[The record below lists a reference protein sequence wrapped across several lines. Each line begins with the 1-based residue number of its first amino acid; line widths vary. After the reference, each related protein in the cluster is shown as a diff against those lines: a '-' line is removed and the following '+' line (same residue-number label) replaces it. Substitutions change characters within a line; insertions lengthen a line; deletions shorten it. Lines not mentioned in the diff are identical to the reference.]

1 MTKYLLA
8 FGTAFLGI
16 CSQEAF
22 AEASGC
28 ILLDGKT
35 YNVSLTSMPIDPD
48 VAVGTVLY
56 TERLDTTGP
65 KLTCPLNSSRGKY
78 NSKMLGNFTTVTGTN
93 AYGNIYATG
102 IAGIGIQIRD
112 LVQSAKSV
120 PYSTSMNSGELLYWQ
135 TDKKTVVSFIKTG
148 PVGTGK
154 SKTGQAAQFMLD
166 DWMIAK
172 IAVNVS
178 FSWITKS
185 CVAEP
190 NSRIQNIQLGKPSAK
205 SFTSIGS
212 TSEDKTFSVKLKCK
226 EDAVPVYVSFEPT
239 TGSSGT
245 GLLNIDSSV
254 DGAAS
259 GVVVEVLNGGDRT
272 PLAFDTD
279 KKYHTAAEQTIEIPL
294 IARYKRTGTVVPGTA
309 NAAMTFTINQY

>member
-8 FGTAFLGI
+8 FGTVFLGI
-16 CSQEAF
+16 CSQEVF
-22 AEASGC
+22 ADATGC
-28 ILLDGKT
+28 IVLDGKT
-35 YNVSLTSMPIDPD
+35 YNVNLTSMPIDPD

-65 KLTCPLNSSRGKY
+65 KITCPINSSRGKY
-78 NSKMLGNFTTVTGTN
+78 SSKMLGNFTTVTGTN
-93 AYGNIYATG
+93 TYGNIYATG
-102 IAGIGIQIRD
+102 ITGIGIQIRD
-112 LVQSAKSV
+112 LMQSAKGI
-120 PYSTSMNSGELLYWQ
+120 PYSTSMTPNELLGWG
-135 TDKKTVVSFIKTG
+135 TDKKTIVSFIKTG
-148 PVGTGK
+148 PIGTGK
-154 SKTGQAAQFMLD
+154 SKTGQAAQFQVDSWIL
-166 DWMIAK
+166 AK

-212 TSEDKTFSVKLKCK
+212 TSDDKSFSVKLKCK
-226 EDAVPVYVSFEPT
+226 EDAVPVYVSFEPS

-245 GLLNIDSSV
+245 GLLNIDSNV

-259 GVVVEVLNGGDRT
+259 GIAIEILNGGDRT

-279 KKYHTAAEQTIEIPL
+279 KKYHTAVEQTIEIPL
-294 IARYKRTGTVVPGTA
+294 IARYKRTGTVIPGTA

>member
-1 MTKYLLA
+1 MRKYLLA

-16 CSQEAF
+16 CSQDAF
-22 AEASGC
+22 ADATGC
-28 ILLDGKT
+28 VVIDGKT
-35 YNVSLTSMPIDPD
+35 YNVNLASMPIDPD
-48 VAVGTVLY
+48 VAEGTVLY
-56 TERLDTTGP
+56 TARLDTTGP
-65 KLTCPLNSSRGKY
+65 KISCPLNSSRGKY
-78 NSKMLGNFTTVTGTN
+78 SSKMLGNFTTVSGTN
-93 AYGNIYATG
+93 TYGNIYATG
-102 IAGIGIQIRD
+102 ITGIGMQIRD
-112 LVQSAKSV
+112 LRQSAKGV
-120 PYSTSMNSGELLYWQ
+120 PYSTSMTPAELLGWS
-135 TDKKTVVSFIKTG
+135 TDKKTLVSFIKTG
-148 PVGTGK
+148 PIGTGN
-154 SKTGQAAQFMLD
+154 SKTGLAAQFQVD
-166 DWMIAK
+166 SWIVAK

-212 TSEDKTFSVKLKCK
+212 TSDDKYFSVKLKCK

-245 GLLNIDSSV
+245 GLLNIDTSIE
-254 DGAAS
+254 GAAK
-259 GVVVEVLNGGDRT
+259 GVVVEVLNSNGRT
-272 PLAFDTD
+272 PLIFDNETQ
-279 KKYHTAAEQTIEIPL
+279 YHTAAEQTIEIPL

>member
-1 MTKYLLA
+1 MPKYLLA
-8 FGTAFLGI
+8 FGTALLGM
-16 CSQEAF
+16 CSQEVF
-22 AEASGC
+22 ADASGC

-48 VAVGTVLY
+48 VAVGTVLH
-56 TERLDTTGP
+56 TQRIDTTGP

-78 NSKMLGNFTTVTGTN
+78 NSKMLGNFTTITGTN
-93 AYGNIYATG
+93 VYGNIYATG

-120 PYSTSMNSGELLYWQ
+120 PYSTSMNSGELLFWQ

-166 DWMIAK
+166 DWLIAK

-185 CVAEP
+185 CTADP
-190 NSRIQNIQLGKPSAK
+190 NSRIQNIQLGNPSAK
-205 SFTSIGS
+205 SFASVGS
-212 TSEDKTFSVKLKCK
+212 TSDDKTFSVKLKCS
-226 EDAVPVYVSFEPT
+226 EDAVPVYVSFDPT

-245 GLLNIDSSV
+245 GILNIDTSTE
-254 DGAAS
+254 GAAG
-259 GVVVEVLNGGDRT
+259 GVVVEILNGGDRT
-272 PLAFDTD
+272 PLAFGTE
-279 KKYHTAAEQTIEIPL
+279 KKYHTNAEKSIEIPL
-294 IARYKRTGTVVPGTA
+294 IARYKRTGTVVSGTA
-309 NAAMTFTINQY
+309 NAAMTFTIIQY